1 VVAVVVAHS
10 SVLWAVVRAV
20 LKVMEAVARI
30 DGVKSVE
37 VVE

>member
-1 VVAVVVAHS
+1 VVAVVVAHF
-10 SVLWAVVRAV
+10 SVLWAVVGAV

-30 DGVKSVE
+30 DWVKSVK